1 MRDYVFPP
9 IIFPLFLIL
18 VVLPFLILFLV
29 FAGSAVF
36 EIIFGIESE
45 KALIIFAMI
54 VIGSL
59 VNIPLFE
66 KKGVEVVRRYEIFGV
81 IYAIRSR
88 KNLTIAVNL
97 GGCVIPAI
105 LAFKVLYDII
115 SLIPS
120 IVFLGS
126 FLLSSLIIYA
136 FSRPIPGVGIVVPM
150 FLPPLVATLA
160 AFLALAISNAST
172 ILLPKVSF
180 AIGVLSA
187 LFGADILHLKDIE
200 KVGYGI
206 VSIGGAGTFDGIF
219 LTGIF
224 AVLFSVLFI

>member
-1 MRDYVFPP
+1 MKDYVFPP
-9 IIFPLFLIL
+9 VIFPLFLIL
-18 VVLPFLILFLV
+18 VVLPFLIFFV

-36 EIIFGIESE
+36 GIIFGIESE

-54 VIGSL
+54 VIGSF

-66 KKGVEVVRRYEIFGV
+66 KKGVEVVRRYEIFGI
-81 IYAIRSR
+81 IYTIRSR

-115 SLIPS
+115 NSIPF
-120 IVFLGS
+120 IVFFGS
-126 FLLSSLIIYA
+126 FLLSSFIIYA

-150 FLPPLVATLA
+150 FLPPLVATLV
-160 AFLALAISNAST
+160 AFLALVISNAST

-224 AVLFSVLFI
+224 AVIFSVPFI

>member
-1 MRDYVFPP
+1 VKDYVFPP

-18 VVLPFLILFLV
+18 VVLPFLIFFV

-36 EIIFGIESE
+36 GIIFGIESE

-66 KKGVEVVRRYEIFGV
+66 KKGVEVVRRYEIFGI
-81 IYAIRSR
+81 IYTIRSR

-115 SLIPS
+115 NSIPF

-126 FLLSSLIIYA
+126 FLLSSFIIYA

-150 FLPPLVATLA
+150 FLPPLVATLV
-160 AFLALAISNAST
+160 AFLALVISNAST

-224 AVLFSVLFI
+224 AVIFSVLFI

>member
-1 MRDYVFPP
+1 MKDYVFPP
-9 IIFPLFLIL
+9 VIFPLFLIL
-18 VVLPFLILFLV
+18 VVLPFLIFFV

-36 EIIFGIESE
+36 GIIFGIESE

-54 VIGSL
+54 VIGSF

-66 KKGVEVVRRYEIFGV
+66 KKGVEVVRRYEIFGI
-81 IYAIRSR
+81 IYTIRSR

-115 SLIPS
+115 NSIPF
-120 IVFLGS
+120 IVFFGS
-126 FLLSSLIIYA
+126 FLLSSFIIYA

-150 FLPPLVATLA
+150 FLPPLVATLV
-160 AFLALAISNAST
+160 AFLALVISNAST

-224 AVLFSVLFI
+224 AVIFSVLFI